1 MNEQKFIQENLA
13 KPLPEIALLLSKQTE
28 LDKEFILNQINGL
41 QKAKTKLPEF
51 YKTSN
56 LIYPSKLSLEQS
68 SSEETALFKSKL
80 VKGNSLVDLT
90 GGFGID
96 SFYFSKQYKHVCY
109 IEPQQQLFNTAS
121 NNFNLL
127 GANNIKTVNQTAED
141 FLKTNSQQFDIAYI
155 DPSRRNE
162 NQKVFML
169 GDCLPNIVELQEAI
183 FKIAPK
189 ILVKTSPI
197 LDLKQSIKELKTV
210 SEVWVVS
217 VNNDCKEVLYL
228 LENKLTP
235 EIKINT
241 INLIPLSRGED
252 FVSATKEQSNKIRG
266 VLTNQYLSFT
276 FNEEENCTPDYSEPL
291 QYLYEPNTS
300 ILKAGGFK
308 SVCNNFNVK
317 KLAPNTHLYTSA
329 TAIENFTGRSFKITE
344 VIVYNA
350 ANFKKLGIKKANVSC
365 RNFKETVAQIK
376 KKLNLKDGGDTYLFA
391 TTDNNNKPILVV
403 ANKLDFILKKTN
415 FV

>member
-1 MNEQKFIQENLA
+1 MTKQEFIQQNLA
-13 KPLPEIALLLSKQTE
+13 KPLPEIALLLSKQPE

-51 YKTSN
+51 YNTPN
-56 LIYPSKLSLEQS
+56 LMYPSKLSLEQS
-68 SSEETALFKSKL
+68 SSEETAIFKSKL

-96 SFYFSKQYKHVCY
+96 SFYFSKQYKSVCY
-109 IEPQQQLFNTAS
+109 VEPQEQLFNTVS
-121 NNFNLL
+121 NNFNVL
-127 GANNIKTVNQTAED
+127 GAVNIKTVNQTAED
-141 FLKTNSQQFDIAYI
+141 FLKTNTQQFDIAYI

-169 GDCLPNIVELQEAI
+169 GDCLPNIVELQDAI
-183 FKIAPK
+183 FKIASK

-228 LENKLTP
+228 LEQKTGSA
-235 EIKINT
+235 IKINT
-241 INLIPLSRGED
+241 VNLS
-252 FVSATKEQSNKIRG
+252 T
-266 VLTNQYLSFT
+266 TNQYLSFT
-276 FNEEENCTPDYSEPL
+276 FNEEVNSIPDYSEPL
-291 QYLYEPNTS
+291 QYLFEPNAS
-300 ILKAGGFK
+300 VLKAGAFK
-308 SVCNNFNVK
+308 SVCNNFNVT

-329 TAIENFTGRSFKITE
+329 TAIENFPGRSFKITQLLP
-344 VIVYNA
+344 YNTTD
-350 ANFKKLGIKKANVSC
+350 FKKLGIKKANVSC
-365 RNFKETVAQIK
+365 RNFKETVVQVK

-391 TTDNNNKPILVV
+391 TTDNSNKPILVIV
-403 ANKLDFILKKTN
+403 NKLDFLLKKD
-415 FV
+415 

>member
-1 MNEQKFIQENLA
+1 MTEQEFIQQNLS
-13 KPLPEIALLLSKQTE
+13 KPLPEIALLLSKQPK

-51 YKTSN
+51 YNTLN

-68 SSEETALFKSKL
+68 SSEETAIYKSKL
-80 VKGNSLVDLT
+80 LNHAELDSASIVDLT

-96 SFYFSKQYKHVCY
+96 SFYFSKQYKSVCY
-109 IEPQQQLFNTAS
+109 VEPQQQLFNTTS
-121 NNFNLL
+121 NNFKLL
-127 GANNIKTVNQTAED
+127 GADNIKTVNQTAED
-141 FLKTNSQQFDIAYI
+141 FLNTNTQQFDIAYI

-169 GDCLPNIVELQEAI
+169 GDCLPNIVELQNTI
-183 FKIAPK
+183 FRIAPK

-241 INLIPLSRGED
+241 VNLS
-252 FVSATKEQSNKIRG
+252 T
-266 VLTNQYLSFT
+266 TNQYLSFT
-276 FNEEENCTPDYSEPL
+276 FNEEENSIPDYSEPL
-291 QYLYEPNTS
+291 QYLYEPNAS
-300 ILKAGGFK
+300 VLKAGAFK
-308 SVCNNFNVK
+308 SVCKNFDLK
-317 KLAPNTHLYTSA
+317 KLAPNSHLYTSA
-329 TAIENFTGRSFKITE
+329 TAIENFPGRSFKITQLLP
-344 VIVYNA
+344 YNTA
-350 ANFKKLGIKKANVSC
+350 DFKKLGLKKTNVSC
-365 RNFKETVAQIK
+365 RNFKESVAQVK

-391 TTDNNNKPILVV
+391 TTDNNNKPILLVV
-403 ANKLDFILKKTN
+403 NKLDFLLKKD
-415 FV
+415 